1 MTEKSPDPVPP
12 LEAHLGYWLRRVSNP
27 VAAAFTRALL
37 ERQTSGAEW
46 VALRLLYDRGEATPG
61 ELAELMGMTKG
72 AITKVIDRLE
82 RKAWVTRG
90 AYPPDARVRTLTLT
104 REGEGVLPELAHL
117 ADRND
122 AEMFGVLTTQEQ
134 AALRT
139 LLEKVARAHG
149 WSGVPV
155 D

>member
-1 MTEKSPDPVPP
+1 MTDLPTDSIPP

-82 RKAWVTRG
+82 RKAWVTRRP
-90 AYPPDARVRTLTLT
+90 YPQDARVRTLSLT
-104 REGEGVLPELAHL
+104 REGERVLPELARL

-122 AEMFGVLTTQEQ
+122 EEAFGVLTASEQ
-134 AALRT
+134 TVLRA